1 MLPGPV
7 PLDEP
12 ESQPEPQ
19 PATVPVT
26 AAEAVGAPLFEDEV
40 PTPKAPKERTPLT
53 LPVINPRIAALVTGL
68 IVGFVGVLLSFG
80 ASQGCESVRGV
91 GSCGG
96 IGLFALLAVL
106 AIQVMLGAALLKAW
120 RLTDPT
126 STSFLGVG
134 LVAVMA
140 LLFFL
145 SQLDSVWMLLV
156 LPVLTAITFLVS
168 WWVTETFV
176 QEGAGDNLHR

>member
-12 ESQPEPQ
+12 VQTDEGD
-19 PATVPVT
+19 
-26 AAEAVGAPLFEDEV
+26 VGAPLFADEV
-40 PTPKAPKERTPLT
+40 PAKRRAAKAAQAAQGAQGTHPAST
-53 LPVINPRIAALVTGL
+53 LPRINPRIAALVTGL
-68 IVGFVGVLLSFG
+68 VVGLVGVLLSFG

-106 AIQVMLGAALLKAW
+106 VVEVLLGAALLKAFGVA
-120 RLTDPT
+120 DPT

-134 LVAVMA
+134 LVAVLA

-145 SQLDSVWMLLV
+145 SALDSVWMLLV
-156 LPVLTAITFLVS
+156 LPLLTAITFLLS

-176 QEGAGDNLHR
+176 EQGAGDDLHR